1 MGVMKLSLKVL
12 IGVILAIILLGV
24 GIFTGYRLFSPD
36 AMQPKVTA
44 QVILTALR
52 DQGFL
57 VTQTYVFNEPVTIDK
72 NTGSALKDFFFGQT
86 ITARGVMET
95 NLGIDLSKITAEDI
109 RVNDNTVIIYIPRAQ
124 LFNARLVGPL
134 DVENTR
140 GILKRLLYSDNGY
153 NEALAELTKVAE
165 ASAIKPELINRATES
180 AKAEVTR
187 LVGLVSKNRT
197 IEVQVKP

>member
-1 MGVMKLSLKVL
+1 MKLSIKIL
-12 IGVILAIILLGV
+12 IGLILAIALLGLGV
-24 GIFTGYRLFSPD
+24 FAGYRLFSPS
-36 AMQPKVTA
+36 AMRPQVTA
-44 QVILTALR
+44 QAILTALR

-72 NTGSALKDFFFGQT
+72 NTGSVLKDFFFGQT

-109 RVNDNTVIIYIPRAQ
+109 SVNDNTVVIYIPRAQ

-140 GILKRLLYSDNGY
+140 GILKRLLYSDDGY
-153 NEALAELTKVAE
+153 NESLAELTKVAE
-165 ASAIKPELINRATES
+165 ESATKPELITRATES

-187 LVGLVSKNRT
+187 LAGLVSKNRT
-197 IEVQVKP
+197 IEVQVKQ

>member
-1 MGVMKLSLKVL
+1 MKSSFKIL
-12 IGVILAIILLGV
+12 IGVILALAVLGIGV
-24 GIFTGYRLFSPD
+24 FAGYRLFSPD

-95 NLGIDLSKITAEDI
+95 NLGIDLSKITADDI
-109 RVNDNTVIIYIPRAQ
+109 RVDSGKVIIYIPRAQ

-134 DVENTR
+134 EVENTR

-153 NEALAELTKVAE
+153 NEALAELIKQAE
-165 ASAIKPELINRATES
+165 QSAVKPELINRATES

-187 LVGLVSKNRT
+187 LAGLVARNRT
-197 IEVQVKP
+197 IEVQVKQ